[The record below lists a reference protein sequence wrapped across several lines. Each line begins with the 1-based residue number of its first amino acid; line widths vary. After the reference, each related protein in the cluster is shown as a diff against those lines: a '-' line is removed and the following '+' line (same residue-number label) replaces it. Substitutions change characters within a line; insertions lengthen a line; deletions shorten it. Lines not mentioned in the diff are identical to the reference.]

1 MKLEKKQ
8 NGSTE
13 VYAEKKILGSA
24 GYASGNPGISPVL
37 FTMHKGYFSAFSTDY
52 AISYFSTMALQSR
65 QHPIFLKFKQF
76 SVVCLVFGLQMMP
89 GGPVFGGLL

>member
-1 MKLEKKQ
+1 MELLAVKLEKKQ

-37 FTMHKGYFSAFSTDY
+37 FTMHKGYFGVFSY
-52 AISYFSTMALQSR
+52 
-65 QHPIFLKFKQF
+65 
-76 SVVCLVFGLQMMP
+76 G
-89 GGPVFGGLL
+89 